1 VRTGLEEE
9 QIAEQFF
16 SSYEVAALRQLPQA
30 LRQRG
35 FFHTWTRKEAY
46 LKARGEGLTVP
57 LNEFDVSVHPDEP
70 PALLRIGRRGSEPA
84 NPPGPSDSGE
94 VGRWSLRALEP
105 ATGFVGTVV
114 VEEPVNA
121 WQFWSWAAW

>member
-1 VRTGLEEE
+1 M

-16 SSYEVAALRQLPQA
+16 SSYEVAMLRQLPHA
-30 LRQRG
+30 LQQRG

-70 PALLRIGRRGSEPA
+70 PALLRAQQDPR
-84 NPPGPSDSGE
+84 E

-105 ATGFVGTVV
+105 APGFVGTVV
-114 VEEPVNA
+114 VQGPVDA
-121 WQFWSWAAW
+121 WQCWRWPAW